1 MEKNC
6 YGDYSKFFQVAES
19 EFSEFVKNIRYEE
32 VEQAADL
39 IQQAKEAGNRLH
51 ISGIGKPAHIA
62 GYIASLM
69 SSTGTPAYFCM
80 GQKRFTGPAAS

>member
-6 YGDYSKFFQVAES
+6 YVDYSKFFQVAES

-39 IQQAKEAGNRLH
+39 IQKAKEAGNRLH
-51 ISGIGKPAHIA
+51 ISGMENQRISRVI
-62 GYIASLM
+62 L
-69 SSTGTPAYFCM
+69 
-80 GQKRFTGPAAS
+80 RL